1 MSKDYSEI
9 EAWEFAALAAEDV
22 YLWSEL
28 VGAKVNHSDRG
39 QGQITGVEQR
49 HNYTPLISLEFSG
62 EKKVWPPE
70 SFKNGKTK
78 LTIAQ
83 DLLSRVEEV
92 GKKRAEARRLAAIKL
107 EQEAEERR
115 RIAAQER
122 AEWEKYLA
130 EQEAA
135 RKERERF
142 ANLPLTEKHKEILAR
157 LGLPYKGL
165 RPATPRHRR
174 VTHCYACW
182 QHLDNSVDVEC
193 VTCGWILCTC
203 GACGCGYSR

>member
-9 EAWEFAALAAEDV
+9 EGWEFAALAAEDV

-28 VGAKVNHSDRG
+28 GGVKVNHSDRG

-49 HNYTPLISLEFSG
+49 KNYTPLISIEFSG
-62 EKKVWPPE
+62 EKKVWSPE

-78 LTIAQ
+78 LIISQ
-83 DLLSRVEEV
+83 DLLSRVEEA
-92 GKKRAEARRLAAIKL
+92 GRRRAEARRIAAVKI

-122 AEWEKYLA
+122 EEREKYRA

-135 RKERERF
+135 KIERERF
-142 ANLPLTEKHKEILAR
+142 ANLPLAEKHKEVLVR

-174 VTHCYACW
+174 VTYCWSCW
-182 QHLDNSVDVEC
+182 QPLDNSVDVEC

>member
-1 MSKDYSEI
+1 MSKHYSEI

-28 VGAKVNHSDRG
+28 VGAKVYHSDRG

-49 HNYTPLISLEFSG
+49 QNYTPLISLEFSG

-78 LTIAQ
+78 LTIGQ

-92 GKKRAEARRLAAIKL
+92 GKERAEARRLSAIKL
-107 EQEAEERR
+107 EQEAEEKR
-115 RIAAQER
+115 RIAAEQR

-135 RKERERF
+135 RRERERF
-142 ANLPLTEKHKEILAR
+142 ANLPLAERHKEILAQ

-165 RPATPRHRR
+165 RPATQRYRR
-174 VTHCYACW
+174 VTHCYACR